1 MHDPGETVEPSRAV
15 PITVDKPIWS
25 RFFTIAPLV
34 IVGTTEGDGYD
45 LAAKHMAMPLGWDN
59 FFCFVCSPE
68 HATQGNAE
76 RSGAFTVSFPRP
88 DGIVAASLSAS
99 PRQDDNTKPGLA
111 GIRTFPAR
119 VVDGVLV
126 EDSNLWLE
134 CELERI
140 VEGFGRNTLIVGRIV
155 AAAADRG
162 ALRRADDDDADLI
175 FDQPLLAYLS
185 PGRFAS
191 VSESFSFPFHVST
204 RI

>member
-1 MHDPGETVEPSRAV
+1 MGENRAV
-15 PITVDKPIWS
+15 PVPVDRPIWG
-25 RFFTIAPLV
+25 RFFTVAPLI
-34 IVGTTEGDGYD
+34 IVGTVEGDGYD

-59 FFCFVCSPE
+59 YFCFVCSPE

-111 GIRTFPAR
+111 GIRTFPAS

-126 EDSNLWLE
+126 ADSNLWLE
-134 CELERI
+134 CELERVI
-140 VEGFGRNTLIVGRIV
+140 DGFGSNTLIVGRIV
-155 AAAADRG
+155 AAAAPRG
-162 ALRRADDDDADLI
+162 ALRAADDDDADLI
-175 FDQPLLAYLS
+175 FNQPLLAYLS
-185 PGRFAS
+185 PGRFARIS
-191 VSESFSFPFHVST
+191 ASLSFPWHVNT